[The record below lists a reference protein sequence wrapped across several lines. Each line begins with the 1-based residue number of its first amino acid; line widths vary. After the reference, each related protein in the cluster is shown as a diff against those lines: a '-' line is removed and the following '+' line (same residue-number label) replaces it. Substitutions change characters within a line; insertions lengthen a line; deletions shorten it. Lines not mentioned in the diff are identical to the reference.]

1 MHRPCPS
8 APGTDAAPHGF
19 STARRSRV
27 RGFVLGTALCVGL
40 AVAPAHAQSAGSGSV
55 GATVALTSQLVDRG
69 IPVSRSTPILEGAL
83 LWNSPSGWSA
93 GVSASSE
100 ARTPG
105 KLLETLAQ
113 VAHAW
118 SLSSDWQMQ
127 ADLLYYRYDQ
137 DSSWRLYDRAELGAS
152 FIYRDVLT
160 VGLSAAN
167 MSHYGGH
174 GPRLAADLDLRW
186 PVAPHLSVTAGL
198 GVSQYLI
205 PASYPYNRTS
215 HYEYGH
221 VGAVWENGPWRVEL
235 KRFGTRHAAHPPGAS
250 DLAAWNATLAR
261 SF

>member
-1 MHRPCPS
+1 MPSPRPS
-8 APGTDAAPHGF
+8 TPGTDAAPPGF
-19 STARRSRV
+19 AMARRSRV
-27 RGFVLGTALCVGL
+27 RGRAACVALWA
-40 AVAPAHAQSAGSGSV
+40 AVVAVPAGAQSAGSGQF

-69 IPVSRSTPILEGAL
+69 IPVSRSTPILQGAL

-100 ARTPG
+100 ARSPG
-105 KLLETLAQ
+105 RLLETLAQ

-118 SLSSDWQMQ
+118 SLSNDWQMQ
-127 ADLLYYRYDQ
+127 ADVLYYRYDQ
-137 DSSWRLYDRAELGAS
+137 DSSWRRYDRTELGAS

-160 VGLSAAN
+160 VGLSAAD
-167 MSHYGGH
+167 MSHYRGH

-198 GVSQYLI
+198 GAAQYLI
-205 PASYPYNRTS
+205 PASYPYNDAS

-221 VGAVWENGPWRVEL
+221 LGAVWENGPWRIEL
-235 KRFGTRHAAHPPGAS
+235 KRIGTRHAPHPPGAS
-250 DLAAWNATLAR
+250 DLSAWNATLAR